1 MVGGDIQQ
9 DGDIGP
15 EVVHIVQLE
24 GAELDDI
31 ILVRILSHLQRQRVA
46 DIACETGIIACLL
59 EDMIDQRGGGGL
71 TVRTRDADHLRVG
84 VPACKLNLTDDMDAF
99 LLNLHDHRSRIG
111 DTRTLDDL
119 VGIQDLCFRML
130 SLLPLYLAVV
140 EHLLILIGNL
150 RHI

>member
-1 MVGGDIQQ
+1 
-9 DGDIGP
+9 
-15 EVVHIVQLE
+15 
-24 GAELDDI
+24 
-31 ILVRILSHLQRQRVA
+31 
-46 DIACETGIIACLL
+46 
-59 EDMIDQRGGGGL
+59 
-71 TVRTRDADHLRVG
+71 
-84 VPACKLNLTDDMDAF
+84 MDAF